1 MSYTVG
7 EMAKMLNTTPSTLR
21 YYDKEGLLPFVGR
34 SVSGI
39 RMFTDTD
46 YEWLQ
51 VIGCLKKTGMSLK
64 DIRKFIYMAMQGDD
78 TIEER
83 LQLFLKQKE
92 AVEKQLAEINETLDI
107 INFKCWYYQ
116 TAKEAGSTE
125 VPKNM
130 SLDEIPEQFRA
141 VREKLRKPNKAE
153 TYEQKVE

>member
-130 SLDEIPEQFRA
+130 SLDEIPEQFHA

>member
-1 MSYTVG
+1 
-7 EMAKMLNTTPSTLR
+7 MASNNRLS
-21 YYDKEGLLPFVGR
+21 E
-34 SVSGI
+34 
-39 RMFTDTD
+39 
-46 YEWLQ
+46 
-51 VIGCLKKTGMSLK
+51 KTGMSLK
-64 DIRKFIYMAMQGDD
+64 DIRKYIYMAMQGDD
-78 TIEER
+78 TIDER

-130 SLDEIPEQFRA
+130 SLDEIPEQFHA
-141 VREKLRKPNKAE
+141 VREKLRRPNKAE